1 MRATPRRS
9 ARPPART
16 YPRRPPRQ
24 NISRRAVAVR
34 RQALLRRAVFG
45 LKLAAGAVLVVL
57 VSFFF
62 IFVHD
67 VFVQSDYFKA
77 KRIQV
82 EGGQRLSSREIMLQ
96 AGVREGVN
104 ILSVNLSAARRRLL
118 AHPWIA
124 AAEVQREIP
133 SGLHIRIREQ
143 APAAIVDLGPGRR
156 FLLND
161 QGELFKEWE
170 KSDPVDLP
178 VVSGFKV
185 SDARAVDRRGTGRLL
200 PLSDLAPAAPP
211 EPPRSRP
218 LDAVMQVLALGCEQG
233 SALPIRQIRT
243 IQVDRELGI
252 TVVAFDP
259 DRSIRLGYDDYPA
272 KYHLLADLL
281 AFFKAQPGPVDF
293 DRIDLTDVNR
303 VIVNPVKAELPQTG
317 PQGG

>member
-1 MRATPRRS
+1 MRVNTRRGV
-9 ARPPART
+9 RPPART
-16 YPRRPPRQ
+16 RTRRTPRQ

-34 RQALLRRAVFG
+34 RQALLRRCVLG
-45 LKLAAGAVLVVL
+45 LKLCAGAVLVVL

-67 VFVQSDYFKA
+67 VFSNDYFKA
-77 KRIQV
+77 KGIRV
-82 EGGQRLSSREIMLQ
+82 EGGQRLSSQEIMRQ

-104 ILSVNLSAARRRLL
+104 VLSVNLSAARRQLL

-124 AAEVQREIP
+124 EAEVQREIP
-133 SGLHIRIREQ
+133 SGLRIRIREH
-143 APAAIVDLGPGRR
+143 APAAVVDLGRR

-185 SDARAVDRRGTGRLL
+185 SDARAVDRPGAARLL
-200 PLSDLAPAAPP
+200 PLSALAPSSPP
-211 EPPRSRP
+211 EPARSRP
-218 LDAVMQVLALGCEQG
+218 LDAVMQVLALGREQG
-233 SALPIRQIRT
+233 AVLPTRQIRA
-243 IQVDRELGI
+243 IRVDRELGI

-259 DRSIRLGYDDYPA
+259 GKSIRLGYDDYPA

-281 AFFKAQPGPVDF
+281 TFFKAQPGAVDF
-293 DRIDLTDVNR
+293 ARIDLTDVNR